1 MNTRTVQQI
10 LTAHSTRDGDG
21 VRIARVVGQRQH
33 DLDPFL
39 MLDEIRSDEQADY
52 IGGFPAHP
60 HRGIETL
67 TYMLTGGFVHQDNL
81 GHRAELPAKPVG
93 ECLFL
98 SAGSGIIHSERPLIH
113 EGLLHGFQLW
123 INLPAAQKM
132 KTPEYRQATAEE
144 LPSVA
149 LDNGGSVRVFGGSWN
164 LAGQT
169 ISSPLADMAAAASSL
184 DLQLPADVQLSLEL
198 PAADTLLAYVY
209 AGSLDV
215 GATIQQG
222 QLARFSQGEQVTLV
236 AGKQGVR
243 LLLLAG
249 TPLAE
254 PIVQHGPFVMNTETE
269 IQQAIADYRDGT
281 LGKPH

>member
-1 MNTRTVQQI
+1 MNARVIQQI
-10 LTAHSTRDGDG
+10 LPARSSRDGDG
-21 VRIARVVGQRQH
+21 VRIQRVVGQRQH
-33 DLDPFL
+33 DMDPFL
-39 MLDEIRSDEQADY
+39 MLDEIRSDDQADY
-52 IGGFPAHP
+52 IGGFPPHP

-67 TYMLTGGFVHQDNL
+67 TYMLAGGFVHEDNL
-81 GHRAELPAKPVG
+81 GHRAELQNGGAQWM
-93 ECLFL
+93 
-98 SAGSGIIHSERPLIH
+98 SAGSGIIHSEMPLIH

-169 ISSPLADMAAAASSL
+169 VSSPLADMAAAASSL

>member
-1 MNTRTVQQI
+1 MSTRTVQRI

-81 GHRAELPAKPVG
+81 GHRAELQNGGAQWM
-93 ECLFL
+93 
-98 SAGSGIIHSERPLIH
+98 SAGSGIIHSEMPLIH

-169 ISSPLADMAAAASSL
+169 VSSPLADMAAAASSL